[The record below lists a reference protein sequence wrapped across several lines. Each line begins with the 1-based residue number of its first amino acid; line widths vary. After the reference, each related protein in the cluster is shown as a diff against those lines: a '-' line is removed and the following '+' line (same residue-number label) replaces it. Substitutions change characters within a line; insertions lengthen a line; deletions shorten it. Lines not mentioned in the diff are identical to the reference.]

1 MVIFLETAELRAKNR
16 QEIPMRFWM
25 ENVGQI
31 ITSNGF
37 PMLTGTGSVSH
48 DEMERQVSPLFV
60 DYDQR
65 RKAREA
71 QEADAEDEAELKALE
86 NKIKHRKGKM

>member
-1 MVIFLETAELRAKNR
+1 MS
-16 QEIPMRFWM
+16 FWQ

-31 ITSNGF
+31 ITANGF
-37 PMLTGTGSVSH
+37 PLLTNAGSISHARMEQQVGT
-48 DEMERQVSPLFV
+48 LFQ

-71 QEADAEDEAELKALE
+71 DAADREDEAELKALE
-86 NKIKHRKGKM
+86 DKIKHRSRKSS